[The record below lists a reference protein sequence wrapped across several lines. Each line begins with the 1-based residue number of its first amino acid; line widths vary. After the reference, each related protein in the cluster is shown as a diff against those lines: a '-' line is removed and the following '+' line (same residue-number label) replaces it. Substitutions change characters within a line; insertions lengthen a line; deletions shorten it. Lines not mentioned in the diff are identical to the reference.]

1 MSSVENTGNGYI
13 IRDAVPTRNSNVP
26 FPILAILFPRLHN
39 ILMIIF
45 GRFGFGGTQQPS
57 RTRITEIRRT
67 NEGWQILEY
76 G

>member
-1 MSSVENTGNGYI
+1 MTSIKNTGNGYV
-13 IRDAVPTRNSNVP
+13 IRDTVPAQGSNVP
-26 FPILAILFPRLHN
+26 FPILAVLFPRLHN

-45 GRFGFGGTQQPS
+45 GRFGFGGVQQPS

-67 NEGWQILEY
+67 DEGWQILEY